1 MNSFSDLN
9 LIAPIQ
15 RAIKAQNYTTPTPIQ
30 AQTIPEIL
38 NGRDILGSA
47 QTGTGKTAAFAL
59 PILDYLGRQNRRPIP
74 NEPTVLVLVPTRELA
89 IQVGDSFATYGRHL
103 RVRHALIYG
112 GVNQFRQVR
121 DLNRGVHI
129 LVATPGRLLDLM
141 NQGHIDLG
149 RLELFAVDEADRMMD
164 MGFLPDLKKI
174 IREIPEERQSLFF
187 SATLP
192 PKINELSRELLTD
205 PVSVTI
211 DPEVRS
217 VEAIEQSLIYVDQQ
231 SKKDLLL
238 DILNEEGIGQTV
250 VFTKTKFCANRLE
263 EQLRKSGVSA
273 IAIHGNKSQNARQKA
288 LLAFRNEKVKVLVAT
303 DVAARGIDVDGVTH
317 VINFELPHEP
327 ESYVHRIGR
336 TGRAGASGIAIS
348 FCSNAERAEL
358 RAIERQIEQKVPVDT
373 ERSTFIPSAN
383 DPIPGKKGKG
393 RGKPRRFRSGS
404 GGEGGR
410 GFGGEGKRPFKPRK
424 KFKSRTGAP
433 RGRVEGEGGGQSGS
447 GGHSSKASHS
457 GNGGAKSQKRRSYGK
472 GGKPGRRKE
481 TSVN

>member
-141 NQGHIDLG
+141 NQGHIDLS

-174 IREIPEERQSLFF
+174 IR
-187 SATLP
+187 
-192 PKINELSRELLTD
+192 
-205 PVSVTI
+205 
-211 DPEVRS
+211 
-217 VEAIEQSLIYVDQQ
+217 
-231 SKKDLLL
+231 
-238 DILNEEGIGQTV
+238 
-250 VFTKTKFCANRLE
+250 
-263 EQLRKSGVSA
+263 
-273 IAIHGNKSQNARQKA
+273 IH
-288 LLAFRNEKVKVLVAT
+288 
-303 DVAARGIDVDGVTH
+303 
-317 VINFELPHEP
+317 
-327 ESYVHRIGR
+327 
-336 TGRAGASGIAIS
+336 RAWAQ
-348 FCSNAERAEL
+348 R
-358 RAIERQIEQKVPVDT
+358 
-373 ERSTFIPSAN
+373 
-383 DPIPGKKGKG
+383 
-393 RGKPRRFRSGS
+393 
-404 GGEGGR
+404 
-410 GFGGEGKRPFKPRK
+410 
-424 KFKSRTGAP
+424 
-433 RGRVEGEGGGQSGS
+433 
-447 GGHSSKASHS
+447 H
-457 GNGGAKSQKRRSYGK
+457 
-472 GGKPGRRKE
+472 
-481 TSVN
+481 

>member
-1 MNSFSDLN
+1 LNNFSDLK

-15 RAIKAQNYTTPTPIQ
+15 RSIKAQNYTTPTPIQ

-59 PILDYLGRQNRRPIP
+59 PILDHLGRQNRRPIP
-74 NEPTVLVLVPTRELA
+74 NEPSVLVLVPTRELA
-89 IQVGDSFATYGRHL
+89 IQVGESVATYGRHL

-112 GVNQFRQVR
+112 GVSQFRQVR
-121 DLNRGVHI
+121 DLNRGVHV

-141 NQGHIDLG
+141 NQGHIDLS
-149 RLELFAVDEADRMMD
+149 RLEIFAVDEADRMMD

-174 IREIPEERQSLFF
+174 VRELPEDRQSLFF

-192 PKINELSRELLTD
+192 PKIVELTQRLLTD
-205 PVSVTI
+205 PVRVTI

-217 VEAIEQSLIYVDQQ
+217 VEAIEQSLIYVDQAD
-231 SKKDLLL
+231 KKDLLV
-238 DILNEEGIGQTV
+238 DILQGEEIGQTV

-263 EQLRKSGVSA
+263 EQLRKTGISA
-273 IAIHGNKSQNARQKA
+273 VAIHGNKSQNARQKA

-317 VINFELPHEP
+317 VINYELPHEP

-348 FCSNAERAEL
+348 FCSNAERGEL
-358 RAIERQIEQKVPVDT
+358 RAIEREIEQTVPVDT
-373 ERSTFIPSAN
+373 ERSQFIPSPN

-393 RGKPRRFRSGS
+393 RGKPRRFGS
-404 GGEGGR
+404 GGGGGR

-424 KFKSRTGAP
+424 KFKSRTGNP
-433 RGRVEGEGGGQSGS
+433 RGRAESADGS
-447 GGHSSKASHS
+447 GGHSNKGGQSS
-457 GNGGAKSQKRRSYGK
+457 GGQPKSQKRRSFNK
-472 GGKPGRRKE
+472 GGKPVRRKE
-481 TSVN
+481 TTVN

>member
-141 NQGHIDLG
+141 NQGHVDLG

-348 FCSNAERAEL
+348 FCSNSERAEL

-393 RGKPRRFRSGS
+393 RGGKSRRFGGGGS
-404 GGEGGR
+404 R

-424 KFKSRTGAP
+424 KFKSRTGTP
-433 RGRVEGEGGGQSGS
+433 RGRVEGEGGGQSGN